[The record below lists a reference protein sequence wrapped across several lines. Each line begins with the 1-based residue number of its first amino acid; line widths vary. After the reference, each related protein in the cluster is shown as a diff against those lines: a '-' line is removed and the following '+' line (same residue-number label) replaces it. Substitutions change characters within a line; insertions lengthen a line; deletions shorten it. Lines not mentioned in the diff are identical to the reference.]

1 MSKNTPT
8 YVRVFI
14 GVCIALFI
22 GGYILFNSRIFIAG
36 PKLSITTPASGT
48 SFDSNLIKV
57 TGNTENTTFIS
68 INNRPILID
77 EQGAF
82 SETLLLTPGYNIIMV
97 EAKDKFERRVTERL
111 DLFYKKL

>member
-8 YVRVFI
+8 YVRVLI
-14 GVCIALFI
+14 GFCIALFI

-36 PKLSITTPASGT
+36 PKLTVTTPASGA
-48 SFDSNLIKV
+48 SFDLNLIKV

-68 INNRPILID
+68 INDRPILID
-77 EQGAF
+77 ENGAF
-82 SETLLLTPGYNIIMV
+82 NETLLLSPGYNIIMV
-97 EAKDKFERRVTERL
+97 EAKDKFDRTITERL